1 MMSGIREGVGCVL
14 GFVVCRIAW
23 AEWEGLMRSNV
34 SRSMLDTSGCDWIS
48 VGVLE
53 VASPSGL

>member
-1 MMSGIREGVGCVL
+1 MMSGIRRKVGGVH
-14 GFVVCRIAW
+14 GFVVWRIAW
-23 AEWEGLMRSNV
+23 TEWEGLMRSNV